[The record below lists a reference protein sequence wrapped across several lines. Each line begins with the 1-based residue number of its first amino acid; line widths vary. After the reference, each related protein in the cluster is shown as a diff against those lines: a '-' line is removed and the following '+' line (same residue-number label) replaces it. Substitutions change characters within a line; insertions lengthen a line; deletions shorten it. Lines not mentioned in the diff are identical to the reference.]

1 MVGVLV
7 DLPLIVVL
15 LVVLP
20 QMVVV
25 LHMVLPQTFV
35 MVVVLHMV
43 LPQTFVMVEVLL
55 VVLEGSLLEL
65 VHCLLAASV
74 VRFGELY
81 CTTMDLAS
89 ATLLSWMTPHLISLN
104 NS

>member
-1 MVGVLV
+1 MGVLV

-20 QMVVV
+20 Q
-25 LHMVLPQTFV
+25 